1 LLAFLVG
8 VVFVTGTLT
17 SAIRSF
23 VVPRGVPDRLTSAV
37 FIAMRYPFDLWT
49 RRRDSYAEQ
58 DRAMALFAPFTL
70 LALPAV
76 WLTLVTL
83 GYTLMYWALGV
94 PSWGAALTASGSSL
108 LTLGFAPVGDLP
120 SPLIFSEAAIGL
132 TLVAL
137 LIAYLPTM
145 YAAFA
150 RRETAVTLLEV
161 RAGSPPS
168 AVKMIARLHRIGELD
183 RLADVWVTWEV
194 WFADIEESH
203 TSLAPLIFYRSPQPD
218 RSWVTAAGAVL
229 DAAAFVS
236 AVLDRPRD
244 SRAELC
250 LRAGYLALRRIS
262 DLFNIDYDP
271 DPRFPDTPISITRA
285 EFDRACDMLSRLGVA
300 LKEDRE
306 GAWRDFAGWRVN
318 YDTVLLALAELTMA
332 PYAPWS
338 SDRALRKRLRGNV
351 FRRRKS
357 ALGRYAVDAR
367 RQAQPM
373 APDPEEMSLTTN
385 H

>member
-1 LLAFLVG
+1 
-8 VVFVTGTLT
+8 
-17 SAIRSF
+17 
-23 VVPRGVPDRLTSAV
+23 VVPRGVPDRLTGAV

-58 DRAMALFAPFTL
+58 DRAMALFAPFSL

-94 PSWGAALTASGSSL
+94 PSWGAAVTASGSSL
-108 LTLGFAPVGDLP
+108 LTLGFAPVGALP
-120 SPLIFSEAAIGL
+120 SPLVFSEAAIGL

-168 AVKMIARLHRIGELD
+168 AVTMIARLHRLGELE
-183 RLADVWVTWEV
+183 RLADVWITWEV

-203 TSLAPLIFYRSPQPD
+203 TSLSPLIFYRSPQPD

-229 DAAAFVS
+229 DAAAL
-236 AVLDRPRD
+236 AATALDRPRD
-244 SRAELC
+244 PRAELC

-271 DPRFPDTPISITRA
+271 DPRFPDNPISITRA
-285 EFDRACDMLSRLGVA
+285 EFDRACDTLSRLGVA
-300 LKEDRE
+300 LKADRDE
-306 GAWRDFAGWRVN
+306 AWRNFAGWRVN

-351 FRRRKS
+351 FRRGKG
-357 ALGRYAVDAR
+357 ALGRHTVNAGG
-367 RQAQPM
+367 QAQSM
-373 APDPEEMSLTTN
+373 VPDPDDA
-385 H
+385 